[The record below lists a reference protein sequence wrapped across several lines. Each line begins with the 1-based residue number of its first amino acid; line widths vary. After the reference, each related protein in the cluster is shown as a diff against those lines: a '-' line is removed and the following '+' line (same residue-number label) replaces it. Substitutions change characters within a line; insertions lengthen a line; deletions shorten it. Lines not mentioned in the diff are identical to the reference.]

1 MPMNSDWK
9 KDLKELYFPS
19 TKQVMEVE
27 VPPLKFFTVVG
38 EGDPN
43 VSKEFQGAVEALYS
57 MSYTLKFMMKKVA
70 PESDFRVGPLEG
82 LWWNTEEG
90 TLVAGKKEDW
100 KWKAMI
106 LQPDFMDEALT
117 EKIRSEVLRK
127 KNPMIRSVYLES
139 LHEGRSA
146 QITYIGPWDQ
156 EEATIIRVHEFI
168 KGRERK
174 LNGKHH
180 EIYMNDPRR
189 APPEKLKTVIRQ
201 PFH

>member
-1 MPMNSDWK
+1 MNSDWK
-9 KDLKELYFPS
+9 KDLKALYFPP
-19 TKQVMEVE
+19 TKQVVEVE

-43 VSKEFQGAVEALYS
+43 VMKEFQGAVEALYS

-70 PESDFRVGPLEG
+70 SERDFRVGPLEG

-100 KWKAMI
+100 MWKAMI
-106 LQPDFMDEALT
+106 LQPDWMDEALT

-127 KNPMIRSVYLES
+127 KKNPLIRSVYLES
-139 LHEGRSA
+139 LQEGRSA
-146 QITYIGPWDQ
+146 QITYIGSWDQ
-156 EEATIIRVHEFI
+156 EGPIIERVHEFI
-168 KGRERK
+168 RSRGGK

-180 EIYMNDPRR
+180 EIYISDPSRVS
-189 APPEKLKTVIRQ
+189 ADKLKTVIRQ
-201 PFH
+201 PFE